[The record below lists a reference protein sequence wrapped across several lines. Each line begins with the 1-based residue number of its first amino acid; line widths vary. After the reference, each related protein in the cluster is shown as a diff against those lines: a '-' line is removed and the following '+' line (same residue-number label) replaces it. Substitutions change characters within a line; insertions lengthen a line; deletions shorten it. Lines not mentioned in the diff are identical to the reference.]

1 MLRLPAALHRGWPIC
16 GPFHTPSRYVEL
28 QMRLRTFAAVAGALL
43 TAVSMLWF
51 VRTGDEP
58 AQAANGNFRLF
69 APGLTNSSAFSP
81 IPTPTPT
88 PTPIGGGGGG
98 ADGALDIFFE
108 IEIVAR
114 EISVVGGGV
123 VDIPIYASAVARLP
137 APSQAPVTVSGTVT
151 IGPHPPD
158 VIGCAWNRV
167 YATSDFT
174 MTVSPPPAGSNAITL
189 RFEAPEWHYDVTI
202 CQTGATVRAPAFGE
216 QQMLAFLG
224 YAFPEFG
231 PPAGSP
237 INVPEVAVAPDCIK
251 REINVQRSVQLADVT
266 LRIVIYEPPCLLP
279 LP

>member
-1 MLRLPAALHRGWPIC
+1 VRVKVLVALSC
-16 GPFHTPSRYVEL
+16 GL
-28 QMRLRTFAAVAGALL
+28 LAAVLGAWLVRDAGHSA
-43 TAVSMLWF
+43 TAAGNHRVF
-51 VRTGDEP
+51 VPGL
-58 AQAANGNFRLF
+58 ANG
-69 APGLTNSSAFSP
+69 SAAQ
-81 IPTPTPT
+81 PTPTPT

-98 ADGALDIFFE
+98 ADGVLDIFVE
-108 IEIVAR
+108 IEIVAK

-158 VIGCAWNRV
+158 LIGCAWNRI
-167 YATSDFT
+167 YARSDFT
-174 MTVSPPPAGSNAITL
+174 MTVSPPPAGSNGITL
-189 RFEAPEWHYDVTI
+189 SFEAPEWHYDVTI
-202 CQTGATVRAPAFGE
+202 CQTGGTVRAPAFGE

-231 PPAGSP
+231 PPAGAP
-237 INVPEVAVAPDCIK
+237 VDVPEVSVAPDCIK
-251 REINVQRSVQLADVT
+251 RELNVQRSVQLADVT